1 MGEVLRDA
9 PVRGRA
15 PNAALASRDAASD
28 SPPLT
33 DQWNQIMNQ
42 ATTRPIVTG
51 PVGGGRGRPFA
62 ASMLD
67 VAADGYAEAEY
78 LIEGTATRFRLA
90 PGAPLTRDGHWRVE
104 PAGAA
109 PYRTRMLVY
118 RPNDRARFN
127 GTVVLT
133 WNNVTAGYDLFGAE
147 SRELFEGGYA
157 LACLTTQKVG
167 IEGLPPDPQGLAA
180 WDPQRYGSLA
190 IPSDDYSYDIF
201 TQGAWVVGEDRA
213 REPVDPM
220 AGLAVK
226 RVIAQGAS
234 QSAGRLATY
243 VNAIQPLTHA
253 FDGFILQIYFGSG
266 SALEVGDTVVNIN
279 AAPAMRP
286 GDRMR
291 GSNLLRDNNGVP
303 VFVVNSELEAI
314 ACHPVR
320 QPDSDTFRYWESAGT
335 CHVSAQ
341 GQADR
346 QEKLIRDGV
355 RVVPLQEGINRIPI
369 LPLYDAALHHMQRWL
384 TKGTPPPITPKL
396 EFAGEPATVVRDAR
410 GIAKGGIRLPQAD
423 VPLAQNSAIPLADDV
438 FAYLRGSSHPFPADK
453 LRALYGSKAGF
464 IANFEAAAQRAAAAG
479 TLLPRDI
486 AKLVAEANES
496 WRD

>member
-1 MGEVLRDA
+1 
-9 PVRGRA
+9 
-15 PNAALASRDAASD
+15 
-28 SPPLT
+28 
-33 DQWNQIMNQ
+33 MNQ

-51 PVGGGRGRPFA
+51 PITGGRGRPFA

-67 VAADGYAEAEY
+67 VAAYGYTEAEY
-78 LIEGTATRFRLA
+78 LLEGTAARYRLA
-90 PGAPLTRDGHWRVE
+90 PGAQVSRDGHWRVE
-104 PAGAA
+104 PVGSA
-109 PYRTRMLVY
+109 PFRTRMLVY
-118 RPNDRARFN
+118 RPKDGARFN

-147 SRELFEGGYA
+147 SREVFERGYA

-180 WDPQRYGSLA
+180 WDPQRYGTLT

-201 TQGAWVVGEDRA
+201 THGALAVGRN
-213 REPVDPM
+213 RGGPIDPM
-220 AGLAVK
+220 GGLDVR
-226 RVIAQGAS
+226 RVVAQGAS

-243 VNAIQPLTHA
+243 VNAIQPVSRA
-253 FDGFILQIYFGSG
+253 FDAFILQIYFGSG

-286 GDRMR
+286 ADRMR
-291 GSNLLRDNNGVP
+291 GSNLLRDDNGVP

-314 ACHPVR
+314 ACYPVR
-320 QPDSDTFRYWESAGT
+320 QPDTDTFRYWESAGT

-346 QEKLIRDGV
+346 QAKLIRDEV

-369 LPLYDAALHHMQRWL
+369 LPLYDAAFHHMQRWL
-384 TKGTPPPITPKL
+384 TEGAPPPIAPRL
-396 EFAGEPATVVRDAR
+396 EFRGDPAEVVRDAH
-410 GIAKGGIRLPQAD
+410 GIAKGGIRLPQAE

-438 FAYLRGSSHPFPADK
+438 FSYLRGSCRPFPAEK
-453 LRALYGSKAGF
+453 LRALYKSKADF
-464 IANFEAAAQRAAAAG
+464 LDRFEDAARRAVAAG
-479 TLLPRDI
+479 VLLPRDV
-486 AKLVAEANES
+486 AGLVAEAAES